1 MVYEVGDK
9 VVHWAY
15 GVGEIVQIDKK
26 MLSGKDSLYY
36 KVQIRDLTIWVPVDD
51 TNQTS
56 LRPPTPA
63 KEFDKLFGILRQTGD
78 ELSNDRLE
86 RKNWLSET
94 LRSGNLEAICRVIR
108 DLSTFSRV
116 KKLNDNDSLV
126 LERAKGLL
134 LEEWR
139 LSLDVPLADAQKQL
153 KNMLSET
160 EIEVAK

>member
-26 MLSGKDSLYY
+26 TLGGKNSLYY

-51 TNQTS
+51 ANQTS
-56 LRPPTPA
+56 LRLPTPA
-63 KEFDKLFGILRQTGD
+63 NEFDNLFKILRQTGD

-86 RKNWLSET
+86 RKNWLSEN
-94 LRSGNLEAICRVIR
+94 LRSGDLEAICRVIR
-108 DLSTFSRV
+108 DLSSFGKV
-116 KKLNDNDSLV
+116 KKLNDNDTLV
-126 LERAKGLL
+126 LERAKNLL

-153 KNMLSET
+153 RNILSET
-160 EIEVAK
+160 QTEEVI